1 MEFYKLKESRVM
13 LPLYTERTA
22 YQRRSPVAEAV
33 PTALNVLHMQLSCG
47 EPHSLIIAKLSS
59 WTGCIDVPKMEGG
72 WHFRAAVPS
81 PWPNFTS
88 WRKECPLMKSALS
101 RSCQTSATA
110 SF

>member
-47 EPHSLIIAKLSS
+47 
-59 WTGCIDVPKMEGG
+59 CIDVPKMEGG
-72 WHFRAAVPS
+72 WHFRAAVPP